1 MRLEIDWTRCDGH
14 GLCARLLPE
23 RIGLDEHGFPVLPDR
38 EVGEALLPHARRAV
52 AVCPQLALRLER
64 SAPNRPAPS
73 KPAPD
78 RSAPN
83 RPAPKRSAPSH
94 TVR

>member
-23 RIGLDEHGFPVLPDR
+23 RIALDEHGFPVFGDR
-38 EVGEALLPHARRAV
+38 DVDERLVPHARRAV
-52 AVCPQLALRLER
+52 AVCPQLALRLE
-64 SAPNRPAPS
+64 PS
-73 KPAPD
+73 ISNKP
-78 RSAPN
+78 
-83 RPAPKRSAPSH
+83 APSH

>member
-1 MRLEIDWTRCDGH
+1 VRLEIDWTRCDGH

-23 RIGLDEHGFPVLPDR
+23 RIRLDEHGFPILPER
-38 EVGEALLPHARRAV
+38 EIGEELLPHARRAV
-52 AVCPQLALRLER
+52 AVCPRLALRLERSVPDRPNPDRSAPNRSAPNR

-73 KPAPD
+73 
-78 RSAPN
+78 
-83 RPAPKRSAPSH
+83 H

>member
-23 RIGLDEHGFPVLPDR
+23 RITLDDHGFPVLPDR
-38 EVGEALLPHARRAV
+38 QVDDQLLPHARRAV
-52 AVCPQLALRLER
+52 AICPRLALRLEHL
-64 SAPNRPAPS
+64 
-73 KPAPD
+73 
-78 RSAPN
+78 
-83 RPAPKRSAPSH
+83 APSH

>member
-23 RIGLDEHGFPVLPDR
+23 RIRLDEHGFPILPER
-38 EVGEALLPHARRAV
+38 EIGEELLPHARRAV
-52 AVCPQLALRLER
+52 AVCPRLALRLER
-64 SAPNRPAPS
+64 SAPVSPTPKRSSPNRS
-73 KPAPD
+73 V
-78 RSAPN
+78 PN
-83 RPAPKRSAPSH
+83 RPAPSH

>member
-23 RIGLDEHGFPVLPDR
+23 RISLDEHGFPVLPVRDID
-38 EVGEALLPHARRAV
+38 EPLLAHARRAV
-52 AVCPQLALRLER
+52 AVCPRLALRLER
-64 SAPNRPAPS
+64 SPTTPQAA
-73 KPAPD
+73 
-78 RSAPN
+78 
-83 RPAPKRSAPSH
+83 SH

>member
-23 RIGLDEHGFPVLPDR
+23 RIVLDEHGFPVVPERQVDKQ
-38 EVGEALLPHARRAV
+38 LLPHARRAV
-52 AVCPQLALRLER
+52 AICPRLALRLEQ
-64 SAPNRPAPS
+64 PP
-73 KPAPD
+73 
-78 RSAPN
+78 
-83 RPAPKRSAPSH
+83 PSH